1 MKMKTYEIMDLLL
14 LIPLI
19 MGIAVYTGQTVE
31 EPDYANTNAAIFII
45 LVMYMFLGVIPR
57 WLSKMKRSGLKNS
70 LSMIFM
76 FSSIVIVLF
85 LMETLMPGS
94 IENSDGM
101 YIALGAYLAIMMGY
115 AVFRR
120 YWWKHSDHRIGPE
133 GEHGDTE
140 EE

>member
-1 MKMKTYEIMDLLL
+1 MKTYEIMDLLL
-14 LIPLI
+14 LLPLLV
-19 MGIAVYTGQTVE
+19 GISVYTSEPTEQ
-31 EPDYANTNAAIFII
+31 PDYAMVNAAIFVTI
-45 LVMYMFLGVIPR
+45 VMYILLGVIPR

-70 LSMIFM
+70 LSTIFM
-76 FSSIVIVLF
+76 FSSIVIMMVLI
-85 LMETLMPGS
+85 ETLMPGA
-94 IENSDGM
+94 IENRDGM

-120 YWWKHSDHRIGPE
+120 YWWKHTDHRIGPE